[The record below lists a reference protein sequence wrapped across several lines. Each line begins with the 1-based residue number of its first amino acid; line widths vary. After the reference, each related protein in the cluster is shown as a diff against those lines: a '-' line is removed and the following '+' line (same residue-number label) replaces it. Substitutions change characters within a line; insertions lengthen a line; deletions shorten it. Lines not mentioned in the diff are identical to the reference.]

1 MLAYGE
7 GHKTI
12 LRGDMIM
19 KTVVGLF
26 DSYAQA
32 ERAEQDLENAGISR
46 DDISLIASNENQ
58 QFGPNPAT
66 TTTGDMGRAAGTGAS
81 WGAGI
86 GGVLGLLAGAGLF
99 AIPGVGWVAGAGWLA
114 GLIGGAVVGG
124 IAGGLIGALT
134 QVGVP
139 QEDAAYY
146 SEGVRRGGV
155 LLTVRA
161 QDDAANRVAQ
171 IMNDDG
177 AINIDERAA
186 QWRQEGF
193 LPSPAT
199 PMSTAANT
207 AATATQATAA
217 NWQQNR
223 AQTAPPANT
232 QNLNAQGET
241 VLPVVEEELAV
252 GKRQV
257 ERGGVRV
264 YTHVTEQ
271 PVQEQVTLH
280 EEHVNVERRP
290 ADRPVSDADMAAFK
304 EGTIEVTEMAEEPI
318 VQKQARVVEEVV
330 VNKEATDR
338 TQTIQDTVRRTDVEV
353 EQLAGSEHV
362 SRNTM
367 TFNDFADDFR
377 NNWQTNYASQ
387 GGTYEQY
394 EPAYRYGYD
403 LANNPQYRGQN
414 WTAIEPNIQRDW
426 ETRYPNTWN
435 RMQNSVRYGWD
446 KATGAERG
454 GIKTGGY
461 HTDDGTPDQ
470 RGIMEKIA
478 DTVSGDRIDDKT
490 GKPV

>member
-1 MLAYGE
+1 
-7 GHKTI
+7 
-12 LRGDMIM
+12 M

-26 DSYAQA
+26 DNYAQA
-32 ERAEQDLENAGISR
+32 ERTVQDLENAGIPR
-46 DDISLIASNENQ
+46 DDISMVASNANQ
-58 QFGPNPAT
+58 QFGPNPAQT
-66 TTTGDMGRAAGTGAS
+66 TTTSNDMGQAAATDAS

-99 AIPGVGWVAGAGWLA
+99 AVPGVGWVAGAGWLA
-114 GLIGGAVVGG
+114 GLIGGAIIGG
-124 IAGGLIGALT
+124 VAGGLIGALT
-134 QVGVP
+134 HIGVP
-139 QEDAAYY
+139 QEEAAYY

-161 QDDAANRVAQ
+161 QDDAASRVAQ
-171 IMNDDG
+171 IMNNDG
-177 AINIDERAA
+177 AVNIDERAA

-199 PMSTAANT
+199 PMNAAANT
-207 AATATQATAA
+207 MAAAPQTSTSAPAA
-217 NWQQNR
+217 NWQQNT
-223 AQTAPPANT
+223 AQTAPAAPV
-232 QNLNAQGET
+232 QNLNAQGEA

-280 EEHVNVERRP
+280 EERVNVERRP
-290 ADRPVSDADMAAFK
+290 VDRPVTDADMAAFK
-304 EGTIEVTEMAEEPI
+304 EGAIEVREMAEEPI

-353 EQLAGSEHV
+353 EQIPGGEHV
-362 SRNTM
+362 SRNVE
-367 TFNDFADDFR
+367 TFDTYTNDFR

-414 WTAIEPNIQRDW
+414 WTAIEPNIRRDW
-426 ETRYPNTWN
+426 ETRYPNTWD

-461 HTDDGTPDQ
+461 HTDDGTPDR
-470 RGIMEKIA
+470 RGIMEKVA
-478 DTVSGDRIDDKT
+478 DTVTGNRVDDKT